1 MNDGQ
6 QFFISNTSLSYPHF
20 RVIYALYTI
29 YEVFYLSILD
39 LDYFILRHF
48 QYLYEHDI
56 NKLIE
61 RTHVIKVLWITLI
74 SYLAHEYKYY
84 AASWNFFLEFSA

>member
-56 NKLIE
+56 NKLI
-61 RTHVIKVLWITLI
+61 
-74 SYLAHEYKYY
+74 
-84 AASWNFFLEFSA
+84 FFNHIEE